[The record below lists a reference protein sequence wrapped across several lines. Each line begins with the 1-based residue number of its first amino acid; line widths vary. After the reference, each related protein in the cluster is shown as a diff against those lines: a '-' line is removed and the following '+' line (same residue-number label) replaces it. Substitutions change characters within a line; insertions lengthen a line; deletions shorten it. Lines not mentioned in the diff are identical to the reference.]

1 MTCRPVLCIRI
12 EGGLNFLNGLRR
24 KECGSE
30 RGVYCFETRN
40 SIYAPPRLG
49 YVLARPAGWEMGHM
63 EQVPNQEIR
72 YLSMDLNFSVASRY
86 NQVLRVWKSKKEK

>member
-12 EGGLNFLNGLRR
+12 EGGFKKEGVY
-24 KECGSE
+24 KECGCE

-40 SIYAPPRLG
+40 SIYAPLRLG

-63 EQVPNQEIR
+63 EQVPNQELR